1 MATYPK
7 PYLDIPSQINAY
19 MSAGLIID
27 SQPALEKALSDIG
40 YYRLRGYCFHLYN
53 QNLKQFSPNTH
64 STTILALCSFDMELA
79 HLLSSMTA
87 AIEISLRARL
97 VEAFRVYGD
106 PLALY
111 DPSYSDDKENFWR
124 NQSSI
129 ASEIARSRDVFI
141 LHHFNNHDGMI
152 PLWAAVEV
160 LSFGTLSKI
169 ISNLKT
175 GTGTAF
181 AQLLPNY
188 HYVSAKGKTV
198 CPSASAFS
206 SWVHTVSFVRNVCA
220 HNGRLYNRSFSVKP
234 EIIDTDKIIPTP
246 RFTALYQILL
256 AMKYLA
262 PDKSSWSH
270 FSGDLIALIQKY
282 QASIDLNR
290 LGFPSDWQNHL

>member
-1 MATYPK
+1 
-7 PYLDIPSQINAY
+7 
-19 MSAGLIID
+19 
-27 SQPALEKALSDIG
+27 
-40 YYRLRGYCFHLYN
+40 
-53 QNLKQFSPNTH
+53 
-64 STTILALCSFDMELA
+64 MELA

-87 AIEISLRARL
+87 TIEISLRARL
-97 VEAFRVYGD
+97 VEAFRVHGD

-111 DPSYSDDKENFWR
+111 DPCYSDDKENFWR

-141 LHHFNNHDGMI
+141 QHNFNNHEGMI

-175 GTGTAF
+175 GPNTAS
-181 AQLLPNY
+181 AQLLSNY

-220 HNGRLYNRSFSVKP
+220 HNGRIYNRSFSVKP
-234 EIIDTDKIIPTP
+234 EIIDIDKIIPTP

-262 PDKSSWSH
+262 PDKSNWNN
-270 FSGDLIALIQKY
+270 FTNKLTTLIHKY